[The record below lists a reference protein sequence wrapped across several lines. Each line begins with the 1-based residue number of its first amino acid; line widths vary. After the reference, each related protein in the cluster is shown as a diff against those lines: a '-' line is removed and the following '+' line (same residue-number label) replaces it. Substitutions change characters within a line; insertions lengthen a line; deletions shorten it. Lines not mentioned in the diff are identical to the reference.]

1 MWIFECMGVLVP
13 LTPALFKGLTI
24 LISTSKCLP
33 MRPGLLET
41 QRWREPEGGCPAL
54 TEPSFS
60 GRDDKRQFQPDALN
74 AMHRCEVRNTDA
86 LGKSEVKE

>member
-1 MWIFECMGVLVP
+1 MHGGVGAPDPCIVQRSYY
-13 LTPALFKGLTI
+13 TD
-24 LISTSKCLP
+24 STSKCLP

-60 GRDDKRQFQPDALN
+60 GRDDKRQLQPDALN
-74 AMHRCEVRNTDA
+74 AMHRCEVRNTEA